1 MRSSLQLGV
10 LAAALL
16 LAGAQAPAHATV
28 QNAQTTAHEIA
39 NTLQVKGAAA
49 TIGQYFNCENGSGYA
64 FVSGGDPAA
73 VSVAARILP
82 QADAC
87 VAGKLQSSLRL
98 ALIYNPAVVL
108 PFVNSAP
115 QLSAAEI
122 CKPVDLPADAPTSH
136 VATTAQEME
145 GSLGVVSSPALAAK
159 KQACLRVI
167 SGS

>member
-1 MRSSLQLGV
+1 MRTSLQLGV

-16 LAGAQAPAHATV
+16 LAGAQASAHATAH
-28 QNAQTTAHEIA
+28 NAQTTAYEIA
-39 NTLQVKGAAA
+39 NTLQTKGVTA

-87 VAGKLQSSLRL
+87 VAGKLQASLRL

-108 PFVNSAP
+108 PFINSASA
-115 QLSAAEI
+115 LSAAEI
-122 CKPVDLPADAPTSH
+122 CKPADLPADAPVSPD
-136 VATTAQEME
+136 ATTAQEMK

-159 KQACLRVI
+159 KRACLRVI

>member
-1 MRSSLQLGV
+1 MRTSLQLSV

-16 LAGAQAPAHATV
+16 LAGAQAS
-28 QNAQTTAHEIA
+28 AQASTQVTANEIA
-39 NTLQVKGAAA
+39 STLQTKGAAA

-64 FVSGGDPAA
+64 FVSGGNPAV
-73 VSVAARILP
+73 VSVAAKILP

-108 PFVNSAP
+108 PLVNSAP
-115 QLSAAEI
+115 QLSAADI
-122 CKPVDLPADAPTSH
+122 CKPADLPADAPTSPD
-136 VATTAQEME
+136 ATTAQEMK